1 MKKINIFCFRFG
13 QVAKNFIKTLNTKN
27 IDITLTATSRENSEK
42 KIYDGIKYD
51 SFQFSENNFD
61 KNLIKNLESSDHIL
75 VSIAPVNGEDIVVK
89 NFESVFKISKFKWLT
104 YLSATSVYGDHK
116 GEWVDEKSKTN
127 PTSST
132 GSQRLKAEKL
142 WMELAKNQNLPIQI
156 FRLSGIYSHES
167 NVLKRLKSGDAKI
180 IKKENQ
186 FFSRIHVEDIAELLF
201 KSLEQFKAKEIY
213 NISDDRP
220 ASSEEV
226 ILYGSKL
233 LNIDLPATIELKS
246 IESEMVKNFYKD
258 SKKVNNKKMKF
269 FFDYKLKYPTYVEGL
284 NNIHN
289 NIV

>member
-1 MKKINIFCFRFG
+1 MEKINIFCFGFG
-13 QVAKNFIKTLNTKN
+13 QVAKNFIKRIN
-27 IDITLTATSRENSEK
+27 IQNIKINLSVTSRESTNK
-42 KIYDGIKYD
+42 KVFDGIEYD
-51 SFQFSENNFD
+51 SFQFSQDSFD
-61 KNLIKNLESSDHIL
+61 KKLIKNLESSNYIL
-75 VSIAPVNGEDIVVK
+75 VSIAPVNSEDIVIKKFQNV
-89 NFESVFKISKFKWLT
+89 FEEKKVKWLT

-142 WMELAKNQNLPIQI
+142 WMELAKNQNLPMQI

-186 FFSRIHVEDIAELLF
+186 FFSRIHVEDIAEVLF

-220 ASSEEV
+220 TSSEEL

-233 LNIDLPATIELKS
+233 LKIEPPAIIELKS
-246 IESEMVKNFYKD
+246 IESEMLKNFYKD
-258 SKKVNNKKMKF
+258 SKKVNNKKMKDIF
-269 FFDYKLKYPTYVEGL
+269 NFKLKFPTYVEGL
-284 NNIHN
+284 NDIHN
-289 NIV
+289 NII